1 MEPKTAASLHRRRSA
16 HLMNAISLGSAIT
29 GTITIGTDGSLSG
42 SSSTSGWQADGDVI
56 TFGSRLDAQFY
67 SLTLQPPL
75 GWSWNPSSSLQIFQ
89 DDGDGN
95 SCGFFS
101 NHATIAA
108 FNTDNQAVQVLPM
121 ILNLVNESSVPQTF
135 TVFLL
140 FPTATSSTTPS
151 GSFSPQVFTEPFE
164 GVVLGEVHNA
174 ENNPDAVGH
183 IEWESVAAGFSASE
197 QEEGEI
203 SIKPLSLLEVEV
215 KAWHVNLEVAGD
227 GWELGSSP
235 AFQVSVPSNPQCGLV
250 FPGSGLKVYN
260 HLHSDHSAQ
269 TFILGLRLV
278 KGTLSQWVDDPTVV
292 FEPPDP
298 PTLTLQS

>member
-1 MEPKTAASLHRRRSA
+1 MEPNAAAPLHDRRS
-16 HLMNAISLGSAIT
+16 LRTMNAIALGSAIT

-42 SSSTSGWQADGDVI
+42 SSSTSGWQADGSVI
-56 TFGSRLDAQFY
+56 TFGSRSDTDFY
-67 SLTLQPPL
+67 SLTLQPPE

-101 NHATIAA
+101 NHHSIAA
-108 FNTDNQAVQVLPM
+108 FNTNNQTVQVLPM
-121 ILNLVNESSVPQTF
+121 ILDLVNESSVPQPF

-140 FPTATSSTTPS
+140 FPTATSSATPS

-174 ENNPDAVGH
+174 ENNPGAVGH
-183 IEWESVAAGFSASE
+183 IEWESVAAGFSASS
-197 QEEGEI
+197 QGEGQI
-203 SIKPLSLLEVEV
+203 SIKPLSLLEIAV

-235 AFQVSVPSNPQCGLV
+235 AFQVSVLSNPQCGLV

-260 HLHSDHSAQ
+260 HLHSDHSSQ
-269 TFILGLRLV
+269 TFNLALRLV
-278 KGTLSQWVDDPTVV
+278 KGELSEWIDDPAVV
-292 FEPPDP
+292 FDPPDP
-298 PTLTLQS
+298 SGFE